1 MTSCFLLQVRRRAS
15 SHADWNTRA
24 GHAPADGAGSGLV
37 GYTVPVRVAV
47 YYDRVRHDR
56 VGAAFAEWRW
66 IRPLEL
72 WFERTDVAGGLGAV
86 VQHGGEQELGVGHV
100 TGTLVPHI
108 SAAQVV
114 AAGVSPIVRGA

>member
-1 MTSCFLLQVRRRAS
+1 MRRRAS
-15 SHADWNTRA
+15 SRADWNTRT
-24 GHAPADGAGSGLV
+24 GHAPADGAWRRVV
-37 GYTVPVRVAV
+37 GYTVPVRIAV

-114 AAGVSPIVRGA
+114 AAGVSPIVRGEQTPSAP